1 MEEVDALKVGQMF
14 VMQYYTQMHRDA
26 QQMVRFYVE
35 NSTIVRGGYE
45 SGPAEVITGSKV
57 CETFA
62 VRVSSSPV
70 CLYCPCHAF
79 SQSFVVAFVSVI

>member
-14 VMQYYTQMHRDA
+14 VMQYYTQMHKDA

-57 CETFA
+57 RETFA
-62 VRVSSSPV
+62 V
-70 CLYCPCHAF
+70 
-79 SQSFVVAFVSVI
+79 

>member
-35 NSTIVRGGYE
+35 NSTIVRGGFE

-57 CETFA
+57 CEALPIWA
-62 VRVSSSPV
+62 VVLQDFHLERF
-70 CLYCPCHAF
+70 F
-79 SQSFVVAFVSVI
+79 SLVV